1 MYATHYSVRMLYVEA
16 VMARPSRIVHA
27 EPSTR
32 VVATWSPALVRSA
45 VILAQR
51 SDFRQAGLLADA
63 VLADDRV
70 QAALGTR
77 VNGLLGLPLGF
88 DAERDNAAGRKAAQ
102 LLEVDWWDIA
112 PEATLNEWVS
122 YALLAGACAAEL
134 VWDTSGVRSVPRL
147 RVWHP
152 STLRRDPDT
161 GAWSVTLAG
170 GEELPIVAGD
180 GKWALL
186 TPFGERRAGTRGLL
200 RGLAIPWLAK
210 QYAVGDWSRYS
221 EVHGSGTRV
230 GKAPSGATAAE
241 KQQFRDDLGALASD
255 SAIVLPEGWDV
266 TLLEAK
272 VGSGEVF
279 EKLIDW
285 ADKAIAV
292 ALLGQNLTTDVE
304 GGSLAAA
311 EVHERV
317 RFDLVDADS
326 EVLATTLHDHV
337 VEWWAEFNLGDRSLA
352 PWPNWD
358 TSPPVDEAAL
368 ATALSARAQALAT
381 LATAAAQT
389 GLPIDWKA
397 VAEQARIPLLEGRDI
412 PEAPPPPAPELAG
425 LRLASGDAIDTARGF
440 ARGQVYADRLVDVGT
455 RLAAD
460 ALAPSVQR
468 VLELVRA
475 ATSYE
480 ELRGALLRE
489 FDALP
494 VDDLA
499 DLLESSLV
507 LAGLAGRLA
516 VIDDA

>member
-1 MYATHYSVRMLYVEA
+1 
-16 VMARPSRIVHA
+16 MARPSRIVHA

-32 VVATWSPALVRSA
+32 VIATWSPPLVRTA
-45 VILAQR
+45 LLLAQR
-51 SDFRQAGLLADA
+51 GDFRQAGMLADA

-88 DAERDNAAGRKAAQ
+88 DAERDSAAGRKAAQ

-112 PEATLNEWVS
+112 PEMTLNEWVS
-122 YALLAGACAAEL
+122 YALLTGACAAEL
-134 VWDTSGVRSVPRL
+134 VWDTSGVRSIPSV

-152 STLRRDPDT
+152 SNLRRDPDT
-161 GAWSVTLAG
+161 GAWAVTLAG
-170 GEELPIVAGD
+170 GEELPIEAGD

-200 RGLAIPWLAK
+200 RALAIPWLSK

-221 EVHGSGTRV
+221 EIHGSGTRV
-230 GKAPSGATAAE
+230 GKAPTGASDAE
-241 KQQFRDDLGALASD
+241 KQQFRDDLVALASD

-285 ADKAIAV
+285 ADKAVAV

-337 VEWWAEFNLGDRSLA
+337 VEWWAEFNLGDRTLA

-368 ATALSARAQALAT
+368 AAALSARAQALST
-381 LATAAAQT
+381 LATAAAQA
-389 GLPIDWKA
+389 GLPIDWRKLM
-397 VAEQARIPLLEGRDI
+397 EQANIPLLEGRDI
-412 PEAPPPPAPELAG
+412 PETPAAPAPPAPETAG

-440 ARGQVYADRLVDVGT
+440 ARGQLYADRVADFGT
-455 RLAAD
+455 RLGAD
-460 ALAPSVQR
+460 ALGPTVQR
-468 VLELVRA
+468 VLGLVRD
-475 ATSYE
+475 ATSYD
-480 ELRGALLRE
+480 ELRAHLLRE
-489 FDALP
+489 FADLP
-494 VDDLA
+494 VEDLA